1 MSLHSS
7 SSVFTMRHPVR
18 RSAADPKLFAAVALL
33 IAVLI
38 ADAILIS
45 AAAPSLVDLGSLYLT
60 TT

>member
-1 MSLHSS
+1 
-7 SSVFTMRHPVR
+7 MRHPVR

-45 AAAPSLVDLGSLYLT
+45 AGAPSLVDLGSLYLT